1 MSIKQSS
8 KFFSDP
14 SRNFASSAGKKAFR
28 TRSFSAVRVS
38 KNGLNSVNGLY
49 SLETERKHY
58 QKWFQGFLIDE
69 NSNGE
74 GIGECLTPEKVL
86 KENPFLLTDYEKKEI
101 LDYSEIYYIGHST
114 KKHNG
119 KFCDEKGYYRAFIG
133 DHISYRYEISH
144 LLGDGSFGIVASC
157 FDHKTQTPVAI
168 KILRKGKS
176 FEEIGELE
184 VKALDSIQHNGPND
198 AIIEKFDEFLFRG
211 HYCIVFELLST
222 DLFSYL
228 KRHNFQGMN
237 INVLKRIAIQ
247 LLIGLKHIHK
257 SRLIHCD
264 LKPENILFKAKNKS
278 SIKII
283 DFGSSCEQSN
293 KLFTYIQSRY
303 YRAPE
308 VILEID
314 YSEKID
320 IWSLGCILF
329 EMYTGIPLF
338 ASIDEHE
345 QLCKISD
352 IISEI
357 PHKMVKNSH
366 RHDDFFDNKGRILRK
381 NEDNFDTNKKLSN
394 MLKSSDPGFVDFLSK
409 CLNIDPKCR
418 VDAEQALLHPWIKG
432 KKLKNSR
439 SLRVFNTN

>member
-1 MSIKQSS
+1 MNIKQSS
-8 KFFSDP
+8 NLFSER
-14 SRNFASSAGKKAFR
+14 SEVLTGSTGKKAFR
-28 TRSFSAVRVS
+28 TRSFSDARVL
-38 KNGLNSVNGLY
+38 KNGLNSVNSFF
-49 SLETERKHY
+49 SLETDRKCY
-58 QKWFQGFLIDE
+58 QKWFQGYFIDE
-69 NSNGE
+69 NSKGD
-74 GIGECLTPEKVL
+74 GIGECLTPEKAL
-86 KENPFLLTDYEKKEI
+86 KENTFLLTDYEKKEI

-133 DHISYRYEISH
+133 DHISFRYEINH
-144 LLGDGSFGIVASC
+144 LLGDGSFGIVANC

-168 KILRKGKS
+168 KILRKGKN

-184 VKALDSIQHNGPND
+184 SKALDSIQCLSPND
-198 AIIEKFDEFLFRG
+198 AIIEKLTEFRFRG

-247 LLIGLKHIHK
+247 MLIGLKHIHK
-257 SRLIHCD
+257 VGLIHCD
-264 LKPENILFKAKNKS
+264 LKPENVLFKVKNKS

-283 DFGSSCEQSN
+283 DFGSSCKQSN

-308 VILEID
+308 IILGID
-314 YSEKID
+314 YNEKID

-338 ASIDEHE
+338 ISIGEYE
-345 QLCKISD
+345 QLWKIID
-352 IISEI
+352 IIGEI
-357 PHKMVKNSH
+357 PEKMIRASNRK
-366 RHDDFFDNKGRILRK
+366 DDFFDDKLRNIRK
-381 NEDNFDTNKKLSN
+381 NEDNFDTNKKLST
-394 MLKSSDPGFVDFLSK
+394 MLKSSDRNFVDFLSK

-418 VDAEQALLHPWIKG
+418 IDAEQALLHPWIKG
-432 KKLKNSR
+432 KKLRNSM